1 MLLEPSYEPS
11 DHAEHEY
18 LASYSYAATCS
29 EEKNTMNTPEKKQSL
44 DGSVSTLT
52 PEFGIDFSNEA
63 GAREDACLLTRLQ
76 EILEYRALN
85 ALFQPIIN
93 MQNGD
98 IIGYEGLIRGPSD
111 SPLHSPLNLFKV
123 ARDHNMTVAVEYLCR
138 QIVLQRFA
146 ELKLPGKLFLNVS
159 PECLLQPD
167 VKYGETLDY
176 IGNFGIN
183 PKRVIIE
190 LTESQPAYDYQ
201 LLRKA
206 AMHYRDMGF
215 QIAMDD
221 LGEGFSSLRLWSE
234 LRPEYVKIDM
244 HFIHGI
250 NKDPVKLQF
259 VRSIQ
264 EIAEKTGTRVV
275 AEGIETQ
282 AELLLIRD
290 LGIGFGQGYHI
301 AKPNSTPSRMI
312 PADVVKT
319 LSKDSIAVH
328 PYEGMGASNGQTAMR
343 LLQVVPDVEPNTSNN
358 AVYEIFEKN
367 PDLQT
372 VAVVSHGI
380 PVGLITRE
388 SLIDRFARVYQRE
401 LYGKKPCATFMDPHP
416 LVADKDISLQEL
428 SGLIVNSDRRHLF
441 NGFII
446 TDQGRFL
453 GVGNSHDLMREIT
466 QMQINAARYA
476 NPLTLLPG
484 NVPINEHIDRL
495 LHNRVRFCAC
505 YADLDHF
512 KPFNDGYGYR
522 KGDDTIQLLGR
533 ILVEHCDPDLD
544 FVGHIGGDDF
554 IVLFQSEDWEARC
567 QAILLAFD
575 EAVSAHFRAEDRKL
589 GGYYSEDRQGKK
601 VFNPLVS
608 LSLGAVR
615 VEPSHYVS
623 SHQVA
628 TFAAEAKKQAKKI
641 PGNSLFVERRQ
652 VTGTAPSSTIGKRDG
667 IDVAPSPSHSESP
680 RVADSAES

>member
-1 MLLEPSYEPS
+1 MTLLEPPFGHS
-11 DHAEHEY
+11 EHEY
-18 LASYSYAATCS
+18 LATYSYASSCLPDLSMIQTAA
-29 EEKNTMNTPEKKQSL
+29 MPTPAADVDKP
-44 DGSVSTLT
+44 GSGSPDPKERMDTVL
-52 PEFGIDFSNEA
+52 FA
-63 GAREDACLLTRLQ
+63 RLQ

-93 MQNGD
+93 MKSGE

-123 ARDHNMTVAVEYLCR
+123 ARENNMTVAVEYLCR

-167 VKYGETLDY
+167 VRHGETLDY
-176 IGNFGIN
+176 IQDFGIN

-190 LTESQPAYDYQ
+190 LTESQPAYDYH

-206 AMHYRDMGF
+206 AMHYRNMGF
-215 QIAMDD
+215 QIAIDD

-244 HFIHGI
+244 HFIQGI

-259 VRSIQ
+259 VQSIQ
-264 EIAEKTGTRVV
+264 EIAEKTGTLVI

-290 LGIGFGQGYHI
+290 LGIDFGQGYHI
-301 AKPNSTPSRMI
+301 ARPNGSPARIIPS
-312 PADVVKT
+312 DVAKA
-319 LSKDSIAVH
+319 LAKSSIAIH
-328 PYEGMGASNGQTAMR
+328 PQECIAAPNGQTALR
-343 LLQVVPDVEPNTSNN
+343 LLQSVPDVEPDTSNN
-358 AVYEIFEKN
+358 AVYEIFEQD

-372 VAVVSHGI
+372 VAVVSTGT
-380 PVGLITRE
+380 PVGLITRA
-388 SLIDRFARVYQRE
+388 SMIDRFARVYQRE
-401 LYGKKPCATFMDPHP
+401 LYGKKPCTSFMDAHP
-416 LVADKDISLQEL
+416 LITDKDTSLQEL

-466 QMQINAARYA
+466 QMQLVAARYA

-495 LHNRVRFCAC
+495 LQNRVRFCAC

-512 KPFNDGYGYR
+512 KPFNDIHGYR
-522 KGDDTIQLLGR
+522 KGDDAIQLTGQLL
-533 ILVEHCDPDLD
+533 IENCDPELD

-554 IVLFQSEDWEARC
+554 IILFQSEDWEARC
-567 QAILLAFD
+567 QSILQAFETAIAGHYPD
-575 EAVSAHFRAEDRKL
+575 DDRAR
-589 GGYYSEDRQGKK
+589 GGYYAEDRQGNR
-601 VFNPLVS
+601 VFHPLVS

-615 VEPSHYVS
+615 VEPEQHSS

-628 TFAAEAKKQAKKI
+628 SAAAEAKKQAKKTS
-641 PGNSLFVERRQ
+641 GNTLFIDRRQ
-652 VTGTAPSSTIGKRDG
+652 ALCSAPPAPNESVEPSNKQVVDPYDEKTAT
-667 IDVAPSPSHSESP
+667 
-680 RVADSAES
+680 